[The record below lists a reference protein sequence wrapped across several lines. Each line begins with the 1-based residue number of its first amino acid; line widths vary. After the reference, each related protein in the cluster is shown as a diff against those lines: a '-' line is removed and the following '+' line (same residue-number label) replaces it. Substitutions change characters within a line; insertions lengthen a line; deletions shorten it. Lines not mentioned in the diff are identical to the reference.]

1 MRVSVERGNS
11 LRALDQRFPP
21 ERRTQQERRAQSED
35 ALLDSAAKLFARNG
49 VDQTSL
55 AEIGEV
61 AGYSRGLVNHRFGSK
76 AALVEQLAQRV
87 QSDFVSGLT
96 NVKGDEITALV
107 TIVHTYLSTSSQA
120 DDAARAFFVMWGA
133 ALPSDAPL
141 RPIFAIDDARFRDTV
156 RDLLADGQR
165 RKTVKSDVDPAGAAA
180 AVVGMVRGIAA
191 QFLIN
196 PDGVELSGAKS
207 TCEQFI
213 RSLGREPQ
221 PRKKR

>member
-1 MRVSVERGNS
+1 MRVDVERGS
-11 LRALDQRFPP
+11 AVRALDQRFPP
-21 ERRTQQERRAQSED
+21 GRRTQQERRAQSED

-55 AEIGEV
+55 AEIGEA

-96 NVKGDEITALV
+96 NVDGDEISALV
-107 TIVHTYLSTSSQA
+107 TVADSYLSALSQA

-141 RPIFAIDDARFRDTV
+141 RPIFAVDDARFRDAV
-156 RDLLADGQR
+156 RDLLAAAQR
-165 RKTVKSDVDPAGAAA
+165 RKTINSGVNPAGAAA
-180 AVVGMVRGIAA
+180 ALVGMLRGISA
-191 QFLIN
+191 QFLVN
-196 PDGVELSGAKS
+196 PDGLDLSAAQS
-207 TCEQFI
+207 TVEQFI
-213 RSLGREPQ
+213 RSFRPEPQ
-221 PRKKR
+221 PRRKR